1 MDALNKHM
9 HTNIQNF
16 IVCSI
21 EIFLSHNLSLQTN
34 SSPDELAM
42 FRGKDRE
49 YFHFC
54 LFFFFFFL
62 HRPIKQNT
70 KTPLT
75 EGKSE
80 LLGQLELEVPK
91 SWKDLNFTEV
101 SLISFLQLKYDLQ
114 FFLNSG
120 LWPTLRKMKYY

>member
-1 MDALNKHM
+1 MSWQCLEEK
-9 HTNIQNF
+9 TESIF
-16 IVCSI
+16 ISV
-21 EIFLSHNLSLQTN
+21 
-34 SSPDELAM
+34 
-42 FRGKDRE
+42 
-49 YFHFC
+49 
-54 LFFFFFFL
+54 FFFFFLFL